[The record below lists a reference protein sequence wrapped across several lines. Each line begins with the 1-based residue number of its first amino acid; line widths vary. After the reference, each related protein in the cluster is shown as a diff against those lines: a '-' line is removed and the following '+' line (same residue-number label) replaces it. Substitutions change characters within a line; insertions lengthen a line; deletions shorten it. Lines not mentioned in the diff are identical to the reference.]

1 MSVRAAGVLTRPH
14 TRKRLGHNRVGDPRS
29 PAIVAGGDS
38 DAGDQLDNS
47 CKKTCHAALEGSE
60 ICRKN
65 LVSGNLDLTKD
76 HLVETPGRNTSAD
89 RVELV
94 WQRPEGVPV

>member
-1 MSVRAAGVLTRPH
+1 LVIRDGLRYWPTAIPTLVIRWIIPVKNLP
-14 TRKRLGHNRVGDPRS
+14 LG
-29 PAIVAGGDS
+29 I
-38 DAGDQLDNS
+38 
-47 CKKTCHAALEGSE
+47 E

-65 LVSGNLDLTKD
+65 QLSGNLDLTKD

-94 WQRPEGVPV
+94 

>member
-38 DAGDQLDNS
+38 DAGDQLHDS
-47 CKKTCHAALEGSE
+47 CKEPATRHWKVSKPVGKISSAE
-60 ICRKN
+60 I
-65 LVSGNLDLTKD
+65 SI
-76 HLVETPGRNTSAD
+76 
-89 RVELV
+89 
-94 WQRPEGVPV
+94 

>member
-1 MSVRAAGVLTRPH
+1 LVIRGRLRYWPAATPTLVISWIIP
-14 TRKRLGHNRVGDPRS
+14 V
-29 PAIVAGGDS
+29 
-38 DAGDQLDNS
+38 
-47 CKKTCHAALEGSE
+47 KTCHAALEGSE